1 MKPVTIVGAG
11 LAGCEAAWQ
20 LVRRGIPVCL
30 YEMRPHKMTPAHRT
44 GHWAELVCS
53 NSLRAAGTENAV
65 GLLKAEM
72 RLLDSLILEAA
83 DATAIP
89 AGGALAVDRSRF
101 SAYIEEKLR
110 AQPGLTVVEQEVDE
124 IPAGLTI
131 LAAGP
136 LASDRLTQKIQ
147 NLTGSTALY
156 FHDAIAPIVDGAS
169 VDMEK
174 AFFASRYGKGDGS
187 DYLNC
192 PMNQAEYQS
201 FYQAL
206 VSAEVFP
213 LRDFEQEKHFTG
225 CMPLESMARYGEDAI
240 RFGPLKPVGLELPDG
255 GEAYAVLQLRKENV
269 GGTMYN
275 LVGCQ
280 TRLTQGEQ
288 RRVFRMI
295 PGLERAEFLRYGS
308 MHRNTFL
315 NAPQLLDAYQRLRTR
330 EDLYFAGQI
339 TGVEGYVESAASGL
353 MAGMTAAAQVLGKT
367 LPVFPETTAHGGL
380 LRFLQAGGGGS
391 FQPMNVNFGLL
402 PPLSQ
407 KIRGKKERNAALAQ
421 RALTD
426 MDVFARIWT
435 TNC

>member
-1 MKPVTIVGAG
+1 
-11 LAGCEAAWQ
+11 
-20 LVRRGIPVCL
+20 
-30 YEMRPHKMTPAHRT
+30 
-44 GHWAELVCS
+44 
-53 NSLRAAGTENAV
+53 
-65 GLLKAEM
+65 
-72 RLLDSLILEAA
+72 
-83 DATAIP
+83 
-89 AGGALAVDRSRF
+89 
-101 SAYIEEKLR
+101 
-110 AQPGLTVVEQEVDE
+110 
-124 IPAGLTI
+124 
-131 LAAGP
+131 
-136 LASDRLTQKIQ
+136 
-147 NLTGSTALY
+147 
-156 FHDAIAPIVDGAS
+156 
-169 VDMEK
+169 
-174 AFFASRYGKGDGS
+174 
-187 DYLNC
+187 
-192 PMNQAEYQS
+192 
-201 FYQAL
+201 
-206 VSAEVFP
+206 
-213 LRDFEQEKHFTG
+213 
-225 CMPLESMARYGEDAI
+225 
-240 RFGPLKPVGLELPDG
+240 
-255 GEAYAVLQLRKENV
+255 
-269 GGTMYN
+269 
-275 LVGCQ
+275 
-280 TRLTQGEQ
+280 
-288 RRVFRMI
+288 MI